1 MQKIEKTVERQLGLE
16 NKSDYDL
23 FALVPLR
30 SDNKGDQLLFESI
43 KKHSCP
49 EIAIRLNDS
58 SKLPILLV

>member
-1 MQKIEKTVERQLGLE
+1 MERQLGLE
-16 NKSDYDL
+16 NKSEYDL

-30 SDNKGDQLLFESI
+30 SDKKADLLLFESI

-58 SKLPILLV
+58 SK